1 LKETIDISALT
12 ITDMLEQSIEDNSDR
27 IALTYNDTHVTYREL
42 NARANNIA
50 YFLIAKGVKPN
61 SYVPICLKSGID
73 MIAGI
78 IGILKTGS
86 AYVPIDPDYP
96 EHRISYVLSDCEA
109 KVVVTDKASGS
120 KLSKIFAGEII
131 DLGNKQIY
139 LTGALEKN
147 PSIAFDPESLA
158 YIIYT
163 SGTTGNPNGVMIEH
177 RSVMNNL
184 LWAKNYFKI
193 RPDDIVLQKTT
204 FCFDVSVW
212 EIFWP
217 LFCGAKLVI
226 IDVENYKDV
235 QYLKTVIE
243 LHKVT
248 AVHFVPAMLEFFLLS
263 IATGDCSTLNFI
275 ASSGEALTPFQ
286 ANLSND
292 RLPGA
297 KLYNLYGPT
306 ETSIHSTVWPVP
318 YNKGNVEKILIGK
331 PIDDTEII
339 IVNEQNHVQTV
350 GSIGEIYIAGIG
362 LARGYLNKP
371 GLTAERFIKE
381 SFTGKITR
389 YYKTGDFGRYLEDG
403 NLEYLGRVDDQV
415 KINGYRIELGSIE
428 ANIKNSGL
436 VSHAVVLTRKN
447 KLRAL
452 QIIVYVVLKAPNTIQ
467 DIWDYL
473 VVKLPGYML
482 PTSIKDV
489 QRIPFTANGK
499 INKDRLFELGLI
511 DDAKTK
517 VITARNESE
526 RTVMSIWTELF
537 PEIQLSIYH
546 DFFEIGGNSM
556 LAMKMLSQL
565 KKETGKH
572 ISFLLLNQ
580 FPTIESLAKLLN
592 KENLLKIPNSLVS
605 IRAEG
610 HKTPLYLINGG
621 ELVADEF
628 FNLGDVL
635 DENQPIYGFQSNG
648 FDGSGKL
655 LETIEE
661 IATYYIKGILSQ
673 DNYGPY
679 CLAGYSVGGVIAFE
693 MARQLKA
700 MGRTVKLLAMIDS
713 ITRDPWLIKTKY
725 SGFAILRLIGFN
737 IYLLKDGL
745 AKALKYSAAFVK
757 AGLKTISNKFKS
769 YEAEKPA
776 ENNNADT
783 LDNFDVFSL
792 HVSAYKKYKLEP
804 YDGNIVVFR
813 AKELTYY
820 MDDFKYLGWR
830 RYSKKTRSVSV
841 RGDHFSIFDDE
852 NIQELGAKFQKILD
866 TGY

>member
-1 LKETIDISALT
+1 
-12 ITDMLEQSIEDNSDR
+12 
-27 IALTYNDTHVTYREL
+27 
-42 NARANNIA
+42 
-50 YFLIAKGVKPN
+50 
-61 SYVPICLKSGID
+61 
-73 MIAGI
+73 
-78 IGILKTGS
+78 
-86 AYVPIDPDYP
+86 
-96 EHRISYVLSDCEA
+96 
-109 KVVVTDKASGS
+109 
-120 KLSKIFAGEII
+120 
-131 DLGNKQIY
+131 
-139 LTGALEKN
+139 
-147 PSIAFDPESLA
+147 
-158 YIIYT
+158 
-163 SGTTGNPNGVMIEH
+163 
-177 RSVMNNL
+177 
-184 LWAKNYFKI
+184 
-193 RPDDIVLQKTT
+193 
-204 FCFDVSVW
+204 
-212 EIFWP
+212 
-217 LFCGAKLVI
+217 
-226 IDVENYKDV
+226 
-235 QYLKTVIE
+235 
-243 LHKVT
+243 
-248 AVHFVPAMLEFFLLS
+248 
-263 IATGDCSTLNFI
+263 
-275 ASSGEALTPFQ
+275 
-286 ANLSND
+286 
-292 RLPGA
+292 
-297 KLYNLYGPT
+297 
-306 ETSIHSTVWPVP
+306 
-318 YNKGNVEKILIGK
+318 
-331 PIDDTEII
+331 
-339 IVNEQNHVQTV
+339 
-350 GSIGEIYIAGIG
+350 
-362 LARGYLNKP
+362 
-371 GLTAERFIKE
+371 
-381 SFTGKITR
+381 
-389 YYKTGDFGRYLEDG
+389 
-403 NLEYLGRVDDQV
+403 
-415 KINGYRIELGSIE
+415 
-428 ANIKNSGL
+428 
-436 VSHAVVLTRKN
+436 
-447 KLRAL
+447 
-452 QIIVYVVLKAPNTIQ
+452 
-467 DIWDYL
+467 
-473 VVKLPGYML
+473 
-482 PTSIKDV
+482 
-489 QRIPFTANGK
+489 
-499 INKDRLFELGLI
+499 
-511 DDAKTK
+511 
-517 VITARNESE
+517 
-526 RTVMSIWTELF
+526 MSIWTELF